1 MVGRTVSH
9 YRITAELGAGGMGVV
24 YRADDLK
31 LGRGVALKFI
41 SEELS
46 DREQAIRRLRAEA
59 HAASALNHPNICTI
73 YDIDEHER
81 HPFIV
86 MELMKGRS
94 LRERLSNGV
103 LKPSLIVDI
112 GIECAGAL
120 HAAHTEGIVHR
131 DIKPANIFL
140 TENGHVKVLDFGIA
154 KLADGYVSRTATA
167 EAPERTLAGMTL
179 GTVSYMSPEQAIGE
193 ELDGRT
199 DLFSLGVV
207 LYECATGH
215 HPFPGKTSGAILAG
229 HHQPPAGCP
238 GGLQSRIAVAPAGNP
253 EQLPREGSRAEVSVS
268 CRSASRLEAPPARHS
283 IRPLARGGRESRLVG
298 CAGLDA
304 CRTRFRPSSERQRCR
319 SLMEAGA
326 FANRGGGRRGDHCGG
341 GSEWILLGP
350 PTQAGSHTGGEPD
363 RQGF

>member
-9 YRITAELGAGGMGVV
+9 YCITAELGAGGMGVV

-112 GIECAGAL
+112 GIECADAL

-154 KLADGYVSRTATA
+154 KLTDGYVSRTATA

-179 GTVSYMSPEQAIGE
+179 GTVSYMSSSCTNVQPGTTRVPAKRQ
-193 ELDGRT
+193 GR
-199 DLFSLGVV
+199 SL
-207 LYECATGH
+207 
-215 HPFPGKTSGAILAG
+215 
-229 HHQPPAGCP
+229 PP
-238 GGLQSRIAVAPAGNP
+238 SSIARR
-253 EQLPREGSRAEVSVS
+253 LPRRPSIPN
-268 CRSASRLEAPPARHS
+268 CR
-283 IRPLARGGRESRLVG
+283 
-298 CAGLDA
+298 CA
-304 CRTRFRPSSERQRCR
+304 CRKS
-319 SLMEAGA
+319 
-326 FANRGGGRRGDHCGG
+326 
-341 GSEWILLGP
+341 
-350 PTQAGSHTGGEPD
+350 
-363 RQGF
+363 